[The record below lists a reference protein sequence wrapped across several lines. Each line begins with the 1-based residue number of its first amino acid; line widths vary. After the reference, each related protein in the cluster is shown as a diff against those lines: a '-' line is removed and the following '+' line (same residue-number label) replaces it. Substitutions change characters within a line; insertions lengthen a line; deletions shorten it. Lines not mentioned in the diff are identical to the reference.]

1 MERYSPDQP
10 PSLTTFYQSRLTR
23 CVCLVDGK
31 RHIRKFLRYAFE
43 EFYFTTRCCA
53 NNSEL
58 DATLELQLPD
68 LIVLGP
74 SADVKEGFAMLRT
87 LAAKEFQG
95 QVLLLGANS
104 PMLETMQVFGF
115 TLGLAMLQAMATP
128 FRHECLR
135 KRLATLRP
143 KKPQQCLI
151 DLAQARRARTLV
163 LHGGHRQD
171 AASPSILLARG
182 DC

>member
-1 MERYSPDQP
+1 MERYRPDQSA
-10 PSLTTFYQSRLTR
+10 SLTTFDQSRLKR

-31 RHIRKFLRYAFE
+31 RHIRKFLRNAFE
-43 EFYFTTRCCA
+43 EFDFTTCGCA

-58 DATLELQLPD
+58 DATLELQLAD

-74 SADVKEGFAMLRT
+74 SADGEENFAMMRT

-104 PMLETMQVFGF
+104 PMLETMQVFGI
-115 TLGLAMLQAMATP
+115 TLGLAMLEAMATP

-135 KRLATLRP
+135 ERLATLRP
-143 KKPQQCLI
+143 KKLQQCLI

-171 AASPSILLARG
+171 GSLTVYTTCSR
-182 DC
+182 